1 MMPILL
7 LDPVLLLPPPTLAQA
22 AKATLCRSTPGNAAS
37 SRKLSGNSRRR
48 SQEIVFTAFL
58 SRSTTLLRFVCT
70 KLSTNTFNSQPAGI
84 SDFAFG
90 TLVT

>member
-48 SQEIVFTAFL
+48 SQDSFHSLPLQKHHTPSICL
-58 SRSTTLLRFVCT
+58 Y
-70 KLSTNTFNSQPAGI
+70 
-84 SDFAFG
+84 
-90 TLVT
+90 